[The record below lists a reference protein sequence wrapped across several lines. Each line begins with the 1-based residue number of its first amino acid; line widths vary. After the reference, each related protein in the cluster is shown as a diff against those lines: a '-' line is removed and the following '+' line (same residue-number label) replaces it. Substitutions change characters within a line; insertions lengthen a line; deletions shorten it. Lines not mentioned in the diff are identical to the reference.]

1 MTNGKSPDWLQELL
15 DAEEVNEER
24 QKLEMNKILADRA
37 LAAIAV
43 LESKINEVNE
53 IAEKEITLI
62 QQWNLSELNKL
73 QKKIDWLVWN
83 LSNYMTALGEKTV
96 SLPHGQLKMR
106 MGRDKVEVVDLQ
118 KFLPLGQRLGLV
130 RTIAAKVEPDLV
142 AIANHIK
149 LNGNKPPAGIM
160 LTPAQ
165 PKFSY
170 KTITKGINDV
180 NDERNDD
187 QQTEA
192 RSNAGQTSKT
202 IAA

>member
-1 MTNGKSPDWLQELL
+1 MIEKKSPDWLQELL
-15 DAEEVNEER
+15 DAEEVNEEK

-43 LESKINEVNE
+43 LESKINEVND

-62 QQWNLSELNKL
+62 QRWNLSELNKL

-118 KFLPLGQRLGLV
+118 KFLPMGQRLGLV

-142 AIANHIK
+142 AIAAHIK
-149 LNGNKPPAGIM
+149 LNGNKPPAGVM

-165 PKFSY
+165 MKFSY
-170 KTITKGINDV
+170 KTITKGSNDV
-180 NDERNDD
+180 NDERNDE
-187 QQTEA
+187 QTEVGTSA
-192 RSNAGQTSKT
+192 RKTNTANA
-202 IAA
+202 A

>member
-15 DAEEVNEER
+15 DAEEVNEEK

-37 LAAIAV
+37 LAAIGV
-43 LESKINEVNE
+43 IEGQINEVND

-62 QQWNLSELNKL
+62 QQWNISELSKL
-73 QKKIDWLVWN
+73 QKKIEWLVWN

-118 KFLPLGQRLGLV
+118 KFLPMGQRLGLV
-130 RTIAAKVEPDLV
+130 RTIAAKIEPDLV
-142 AIANHIK
+142 AIAAHIK
-149 LNGNKPPAGIM
+149 LNGNKPPAGVM

-165 PKFSY
+165 TKFSY
-170 KTITKGINDV
+170 KTTKGSNDV
-180 NDERNDD
+180 YDERNDE
-187 QQTEA
+187 QTEVGTTA
-192 RSNAGQTSKT
+192 RKT
-202 IAA
+202 NTAHAA

>member
-1 MTNGKSPDWLQELL
+1 MIEKKSPDWLQELL
-15 DAEEVNEER
+15 DAEEVNEGK

-37 LAAIAV
+37 LAAIGV
-43 LESKINEVNE
+43 IEGQINEVND

-62 QQWNLSELNKL
+62 QQWNISELSKL

-106 MGRDKVEVVDLQ
+106 MGRDKVEVIDLQ
-118 KFLPLGQRLGLV
+118 KFLPMGQRLGLV
-130 RTIAAKVEPDLV
+130 RTIAAKIEPDLV

-149 LNGNKPPAGIM
+149 LNGNKPPVGVM

-165 PKFSY
+165 TKFSY
-170 KTITKGINDV
+170 KTITKGSNDV
-180 NDERNDD
+180 NDEWNDE
-187 QQTEA
+187 QTEA
-192 RSNAGQTSKT
+192 RSASRQTDQAH
-202 IAA
+202 AA

>member
-15 DAEEVNEER
+15 DAEEVNEEK

-43 LESKINEVNE
+43 LESKINEVND

-170 KTITKGINDV
+170 KTITKGSNDV
-180 NDERNDD
+180 NNERNDE
-187 QQTEA
+187 QTEA
-192 RSNAGQTSKT
+192 RSNTGQTSKT

>member
-1 MTNGKSPDWLQELL
+1 MIEKKSPDWLQELL
-15 DAEEVNEER
+15 DAEEVNEGK

-37 LAAIAV
+37 LAAIGV
-43 LESKINEVNE
+43 IEGQINEVND

-106 MGRDKVEVVDLQ
+106 MGRDKIEVVDLQ
-118 KFLPLGQRLGLV
+118 KFLPLGTRLGLI

-142 AIANHIK
+142 AIAAHIK
-149 LNGNKPPAGIM
+149 LNGNKPPAGVM

-165 PKFSY
+165 TKFSY
-170 KTITKGINDV
+170 KTITKGSNDV
-180 NDERNDD
+180 NDERNDE
-187 QQTEA
+187 QTEVGATA
-192 RSNAGQTSKT
+192 RKT
-202 IAA
+202 NTAHAA

>member
-15 DAEEVNEER
+15 DAEEVNEEK

-43 LESKINEVNE
+43 LESKINEVND

-62 QQWNLSELNKL
+62 QQWNMSELSKL

-118 KFLPLGQRLGLV
+118 KFLPMGQRLGLV
-130 RTIAAKVEPDLV
+130 RTIAAKIEPDLV
-142 AIANHIK
+142 AIAAHIK
-149 LNGNKPPAGIM
+149 LNGNKPPAGVM

-165 PKFSY
+165 TKFSY
-170 KTITKGINDV
+170 KTITKGISDV
-180 NDERNDD
+180 NDERNDE
-187 QQTEA
+187 QTEVGAIA
-192 RSNAGQTSKT
+192 RKT
-202 IAA
+202 NTAHAA

>member
-1 MTNGKSPDWLQELL
+1 MSNGKSPDWLQELL
-15 DAEEVNEER
+15 DAEEVNLER

-37 LAAIAV
+37 LAAIGV
-43 LESKINEVNE
+43 IEGQINEVND

-62 QQWNLSELNKL
+62 QQWNMSELSKL

-118 KFLPLGQRLGLV
+118 KFLPMGQRLGLV
-130 RTIAAKVEPDLV
+130 RTIAAKIEPDLV

-149 LNGNKPPAGIM
+149 LNGNKPPAGVM

-165 PKFSY
+165 TKFSY
-170 KTITKGINDV
+170 KTITKGSNDV
-180 NDERNDD
+180 NDERNDE
-187 QQTEA
+187 QTEVGATA
-192 RSNAGQTSKT
+192 RKT
-202 IAA
+202 NTAHAA

>member
-1 MTNGKSPDWLQELL
+1 MIEKKSPDWLQELL
-15 DAEEVNEER
+15 DAEEVNEEK

-43 LESKINEVNE
+43 LESKINEVND

-62 QQWNLSELNKL
+62 QRWNLSELNKL

-118 KFLPLGQRLGLV
+118 KFLPLAQRLGLV
-130 RTIAAKVEPDLV
+130 RTIAAKIEPDLV

-160 LTPAQ
+160 LTIGQ

-170 KTITKGINDV
+170 KTITKGVTNEH
-180 NDERNDD
+180 DERNDE
-187 QQTEA
+187 QTEA
-192 RSNAGQTSKT
+192 GASARQADKAH
-202 IAA
+202 AA